1 MVELVR
7 IQESSVLLRSL
18 QEHYM
23 IVDDVESSIIE
34 LLQQQ
39 PSLLR
44 LLIGAVEPLRMAFGN
59 DHILQ
64 LRVLHSDEGI
74 LLKIAVLLPSNF
86 SDDPEQ
92 ALHSFDV
99 EWWLNNCHHSNGA
112 LVFDYEIQDVV

>member
-7 IQESSVLLRSL
+7 IQELSVLLRSL

-23 IVDDVESSIIE
+23 ILDSEDSIE

-39 PSLLR
+39 PSLFR
-44 LLIGAVEPLRMAFGN
+44 LLIEAVEPLRMAFGN